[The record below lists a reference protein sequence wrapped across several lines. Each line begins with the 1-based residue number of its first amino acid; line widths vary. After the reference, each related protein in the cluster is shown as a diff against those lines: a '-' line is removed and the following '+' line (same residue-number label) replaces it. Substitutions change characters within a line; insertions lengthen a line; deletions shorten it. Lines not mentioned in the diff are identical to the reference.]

1 LSWLVRGT
9 FPAPL
14 PALPPGEEGLLFGG
28 RFPGARGL
36 LRRMGTGTDRIKVL
50 LVEDDG
56 DSRELL
62 AEILEVDFEV
72 RTAGDGLAGLAA
84 FEADHP
90 DVIVTDESL
99 PGLCGTALAQRVK
112 AQHPKA
118 RVILVSGYAQVEGS
132 EHCDVVLRKPID
144 VDRLSAAVESLGES
158 ARH

>member
-1 LSWLVRGT
+1 
-9 FPAPL
+9 
-14 PALPPGEEGLLFGG
+14 
-28 RFPGARGL
+28 
-36 LRRMGTGTDRIKVL
+36 MGTGTDRIKVL

-72 RTAGDGLAGLAA
+72 RTADDGLAGLAA

-112 AQHPKA
+112 EQCPEA
-118 RVILVSGYAQVEGS
+118 RIILVSGYAQVAGS

>member
-1 LSWLVRGT
+1 
-9 FPAPL
+9 
-14 PALPPGEEGLLFGG
+14 
-28 RFPGARGL
+28 
-36 LRRMGTGTDRIKVL
+36 MGTSMDRIKVL
-50 LVEDDG
+50 LIEDDG

-62 AEILEVDFEV
+62 AEILEADFEV

-84 FEADHP
+84 FEADQP

-112 AQHPKA
+112 EIQPHA
-118 RVILVSGYAQVEGS
+118 RVILVSGYAQVEGA
-132 EHCDVVLRKPID
+132 EFCDVVLRKPID

>member
-1 LSWLVRGT
+1 
-9 FPAPL
+9 
-14 PALPPGEEGLLFGG
+14 
-28 RFPGARGL
+28 
-36 LRRMGTGTDRIKVL
+36 MGTGTNRIKVL
-50 LVEDDG
+50 LIEDDG

-84 FEADHP
+84 FEEDPP

-112 AQHPKA
+112 QLHPEA
-118 RVILVSGYAQVEGS
+118 RVILVSGYAQVEGA
-132 EHCDVVLRKPID
+132 EHCDVVMRKPID